1 MGMILVLA
9 FWAVAILLLSLASGL
24 LTLPF
29 SCLLC
34 KRQRKR
40 KMLLCFLT
48 PGTALCTYAAGS
60 FVCMVVIAVILG
72 TDIGIGDSWSAA
84 LKNHYELAST
94 GAPENGG
101 ICRKDDPCGEVLVSE
116 VTHLQVLGD
125 SVIGKADGSYFIF
138 NLKNGAHTD
147 SLTYQ
152 ELTRHISPSAIRL
165 VDNSTYYREQR
176 LTYQELTRHI
186 SPSAIRLV
194 DNSTYYREQRKTA
207 YAIAGV
213 LCLLLTALSVWLLW
227 RIGLHGF
234 QKK

>member
-60 FVCMVVIAVILG
+60 FACMVVIAVILG

-94 GAPENGG
+94 DAPENGG

-165 VDNSTYYREQR
+165 VDNSTYYW
-176 LTYQELTRHI
+176 
-186 SPSAIRLV
+186 
-194 DNSTYYREQRKTA
+194 EQRKTA

-234 QKK
+234 QKKLQEL